1 MSDSILHKL
10 SIVAES
16 DYGEVPVNPEWSNV
30 RHGGCTMKL
39 NRSAHASPELRNDRN
54 LADHRLGV
62 HDVNGDIA
70 MEMLYES
77 DGPISIL
84 LQSLAIGTGAGIT
97 PVSATDISASSVD
110 NSINKA
116 AGSLPEVIAGDTILI
131 AGFTGT
137 VGNNGY
143 ATVVSRTAS
152 KIVISGKTLVTD
164 TAGESVTITPQTSV
178 YSFDGSNRGSQ
189 VAFSLERDF
198 GENASDARYQRL
210 TGCNVSS
217 MNVKSPADGNV
228 SVTFTIMGQNMATS
242 SSIVSGATY
251 LDPSTVRPMDSY
263 TGNLAIN
270 GTTSA
275 SITEFDLTISNNLAN
290 RFVVGSKLTQNH
302 TIGQRSITGS
312 FTAFFDSAEWI
323 AKFTDETS
331 FAVVHTIK
339 DPAGNSISFH
349 FPKVYITAAPPDTQ
363 GPNGEITLNLP
374 FVAVY
379 DTTSGYAVQV
389 RLNPALS

>member
-16 DYGEVPVNPEWSNV
+16 DYGSVPASPTWFNV
-30 RHGGCTMKL
+30 RHGGCTLKL
-39 NRSAHASPELRNDRN
+39 NRSAHASPELRSDRN

-62 HDVNGDIA
+62 HDVNGDIT
-70 MEMLYES
+70 MEMLYEPS
-77 DGPISIL
+77 GALGVMLESLSIGPATS
-84 LQSLAIGTGAGIT
+84 IT
-97 PVSATDISASSVD
+97 PVTATDISASSVD

-137 VGNNGY
+137 VGNNGL

-164 TAGESVTITPQTSV
+164 ASGESVTITPQTSI
-178 YSFDGSNRGSQ
+178 YNFDGAGRSQ
-189 VAFSLERDF
+189 EGFAIERDF
-198 GENASDARYQRL
+198 GIVTTGIRYERF

-228 SVTFTIMGQNMATS
+228 SVTFAVMGQNMVQSASEVAS
-242 SSIVSGATY
+242 STY
-251 LDPSTVRPMDSY
+251 SDPSTVRPMDSY
-263 TGNLAIN
+263 TGNVAID
-270 GTTSA
+270 GTAAA
-275 SITEFDLTISNNLAN
+275 SITEFDLTIANNLAN

-302 TIGQRSITGS
+302 TIGQRSVTGS
-312 FTAFFDSAEWI
+312 FTAFFDSTDWI
-323 AKFTDETS
+323 DKFTDETS
-331 FAVVHTIK
+331 FAIVHTIK
-339 DPAGNSISFH
+339 DPAGNSISFRM
-349 FPKVYITAAPPDTQ
+349 PKVYITAAPPDTQ
-363 GPNGEITLNLP
+363 GTNGEITLNLP

-379 DTTSGYAVQV
+379 DSTNAYAVQI
-389 RLNPALS
+389 RTNPAIS

>member
-1 MSDSILHKL
+1 MSDSIQHKL

-16 DYGEVPVNPEWSNV
+16 DYGEVPASPTWSNA
-30 RHGGCTMKL
+30 RHGGCTLKL
-39 NRSAHASPELRNDRN
+39 NRSAHASPELRSDRN

-62 HDVNGDIA
+62 HDVNGDIT
-70 MEMLYES
+70 MEMLYEPS
-77 DGPISIL
+77 GTLGIL
-84 LQSLAIGTGAGIT
+84 LQSLCIGDGGSPALVT
-97 PVSATDISASSVD
+97 ATDISASSTD

-116 AGSLPEVIAGDTILI
+116 AGSLPVVVAGDTILI

-137 VGNNGY
+137 AGNNGL

-152 KIVISGKTLVTD
+152 KIIISGKTLVTD
-164 TAGESVTITPQTSV
+164 TAGESVTITPQTTI
-178 YSFDGSNRGSQ
+178 YDFDGSGRSQ
-189 VAFSLERDF
+189 EGFSLERDF
-198 GENASDARYQRL
+198 GIVTSGIRYERF

-228 SVTFTIMGQNMATS
+228 SVTFTIMGQNMVQSASEVAS
-242 SSIVSGATY
+242 STY
-251 LDPSTVRPMDSY
+251 SDPSTVRPMDSY
-263 TGNLAIN
+263 TGTVAID
-270 GTTSA
+270 GTAAAT
-275 SITEFDLTISNNLAN
+275 ITEFDVTIANNLAN

-312 FTAFFDSAEWI
+312 FTAFYDSTDWI

-331 FAVVHTIK
+331 FAIVHTIK
-339 DPAGNSISFH
+339 DPAGNSISFRM
-349 FPKVYITAAPPDTQ
+349 PKVFITAAPPDTQ
-363 GPNGEITLNLP
+363 GTNGEITLNLP

-379 DTTSGYAVQV
+379 DTTAGYAVQV